1 MVQAIGP
8 IGAEM
13 RLAQLLGDN
22 DIFAQAPAPVSGPVP
37 TTPTTQTERSQFS
50 GNAFEDIL
58 SRAIDSL
65 NDISRT
71 ETYANQLIDQYTRGQ
86 AELQDVMVAQAKM
99 TVATQLAVTT
109 VNAAVNTLKE
119 ITQMQI

>member
-8 IGAEM
+8 ISADM

-22 DIFAQAPAPVSGPVP
+22 DLFAQATAPASGPVP
-37 TTPTTQTERSQFS
+37 TTLPTLTERSQFS

-58 SRAIDSL
+58 SKAIDSL

-71 ETYANQLIDQYTRGQ
+71 EMYANQLIDQYTRGQ

>member
-8 IGAEM
+8 INADL
-13 RLAQLLGDN
+13 RLAQLLGDG
-22 DIFAQAPAPVSGPVP
+22 DLLAQAPPSVGWPTPAAPPAA
-37 TTPTTQTERSQFS
+37 TKTQFS
-50 GNAFEDIL
+50 GNAFDDML
-58 SRAIDSL
+58 ARAIDSL
-65 NDISRT
+65 NDISKT
-71 ETYANQLIDQYTRGQ
+71 EAYANQLIDKYTRGQ